1 MTMLR
6 IMEVTMQVNGIIAEY
21 NPFHN
26 GHKYQLEEAR
36 RRTCA
41 GYTIIAMSGN
51 FVQRGAPALL
61 DKHSRAEM
69 ALRCGADLV
78 LELPTLYAS
87 SSAEYFASGAVALL
101 DKLGVVTHLCF
112 GSECGDVTLLTQ
124 IANIL
129 ADEPAEY
136 SAALKRFMQQGYSY
150 PNARVNAL
158 MQLYPFLE
166 GHWQVF
172 SSPNNILAIEYLKA
186 LHRRKCTIQPV
197 TTKRT
202 GAGYHDRQTD
212 KEICSALALRQALYA
227 GSAPSQLCY
236 HMPAEAGQILADRL
250 SRNRLLR
257 LNNFSSML
265 HYKLLLERDHGFQD
279 YLDVS
284 ADLSARIQNRLGE
297 YTNFDSFCDVLKT
310 KEMTY
315 NRISRC
321 LLHILLDITKADM
334 DMGRAM
340 DYVPYARILGF
351 RKGSEPLL
359 SAIKEKSSIPLVSKL
374 ADAEDLLDPTAYA
387 MLRQDVLAGE
397 IYQAAVS
404 AGTERPSVNEYTTPL
419 AIL

>member
-1 MTMLR
+1 
-6 IMEVTMQVNGIIAEY
+6 MQVNGIIAEY

-41 GYTIIAMSGN
+41 GYTIIVMSGN

-404 AGTERPSVNEYTTPL
+404 AGTERPSANEYTTPL

>member
-1 MTMLR
+1 
-6 IMEVTMQVNGIIAEY
+6 MQVNGIIAEY

-172 SSPNNILAIEYLKA
+172 PSPNNILAIEYLKA

-404 AGTERPSVNEYTTPL
+404 AGTERPSANEYTTPL

>member
-26 GHKYQLEEAR
+26 GHKYQLEESR

-404 AGTERPSVNEYTTPL
+404 AGTERPSANEYTTPL

>member
-1 MTMLR
+1 
-6 IMEVTMQVNGIIAEY
+6 MQVNGIIAEY

-26 GHKYQLEEAR
+26 GHKYQLEESR

-404 AGTERPSVNEYTTPL
+404 AGTERPSANEYTTPL

>member
-1 MTMLR
+1 
-6 IMEVTMQVNGIIAEY
+6 MQVNGIIAEY

-404 AGTERPSVNEYTTPL
+404 AGTERPSANEYTTPL

>member
-1 MTMLR
+1 
-6 IMEVTMQVNGIIAEY
+6 MQVNGIIAEY